1 MMKTTQEDNGVLVV
15 EASEKLSNA
24 DYQDVLRPA
33 LEKTINEHGKL
44 RVVIVFAAK
53 FEGMDGGAFWQDLTM
68 GVQEWSKWERV
79 ALVSDQAWMRD
90 GLHLF
95 GWAIPG
101 KARAFGVAEREAA
114 VAWAGADD

>member
-1 MMKTTQEDNGVLVV
+1 MMKVEQEANGVLIV
-15 EASEKLSNA
+15 EGSGKLSKS
-24 DYQDVLRPA
+24 DYQEVLRPA
-33 LEKTINEHGKL
+33 VEKTINEHGKL
-44 RVVIVFAAK
+44 RVVIAFAAK
-53 FEGMDGGAFWQDLTM
+53 FEGMDGGAFWQDLSM

-101 KARAFGVAEREAA
+101 QARAFGTDEREAA
-114 VAWAGADD
+114 IAWAGADD